1 MAINKLTPAKTFIVS
16 LIGGVLT
23 GMGNGSVFGAAL
35 MCALGRG
42 RFGDWGGWYG
52 QAYDP
57 TTFQGFVDW
66 CMLVFGF
73 AFALIMI
80 IALNRH
86 GGMRIYHRAPLRCS
100 SGFPRFCGLLSV
112 RG

>member
-1 MAINKLTPAKTFIVS
+1 MVNNLTPSKTFLVS
-16 LIGGVLT
+16 LIAGVTT

-42 RFGDWGGWYG
+42 RFEDWGGWMG

-66 CMLVFGF
+66 CMIVFGV
-73 AFALIMI
+73 AFMVIMM
-80 IALNRH
+80 IAVNRH
-86 GGMRIYHRAPLRCS
+86 GELEAAAAR
-100 SGFPRFCGLLSV
+100 SGGR
-112 RG
+112 RH